1 MQDPF
6 LSLRSGRDTLTS
18 MYTIFDIPT
27 YSIRKGG
34 NVGNECNFRYGET
47 SAYIMRE
54 CINESGKAFAV
65 PKTSIYKSRMDMTIL
80 RMVQAGLPDKY
91 LDDELEKAAKAKAQS
106 TSKVSSINPLTLEQ
120 LGAVIVFQMIALAVC
135 FATFLLGKFKS

>member
-1 MQDPF
+1 
-6 LSLRSGRDTLTS
+6 
-18 MYTIFDIPT
+18 
-27 YSIRKGG
+27 
-34 NVGNECNFRYGET
+34 
-47 SAYIMRE
+47 MRE

-120 LGAVIVFQMIALAVC
+120 LGAIMVFQMIALAVC
-135 FATFLLGKFKS
+135 FVTFVLGKHEIRLYEILKNHRFLLTIPEMALGKTSQKIITPTISITNARVIF

>member
-1 MQDPF
+1 
-6 LSLRSGRDTLTS
+6 
-18 MYTIFDIPT
+18 
-27 YSIRKGG
+27 
-34 NVGNECNFRYGET
+34 
-47 SAYIMRE
+47 MRE